1 MKKMVIS
8 RYLSKETYEA
18 VKRDFCFLI
27 EKLEPSGFEYGLQ
40 IRDNYLNLYYRGNSL
55 GEIAYR
61 KSKKL
66 YKIRINHK
74 FVEGIGS
81 VIRRFKHSR
90 KKDYVVFTLESKQ
103 LHPFFS
109 TKNLSSMAR
118 KVKKVQFQEEIV
130 FEQML
135 LTDNAKRDDLIVI
148 DRQVKDRNSSTKM
161 DLLALKRNNAGK
173 YQFCVLEVKL
183 GNNPELKDKVF
194 AQLNVY
200 IERITKNF
208 QQYKKCYEKNALQKQ
223 ELGLLPGG
231 LKVNIVK
238 GVWGVVVVG
247 GYSGL
252 AEQSIKELKAQ
263 HPNIKVLSIKNEI
276 DLDKAK

>member
-90 KKDYVVFTLESKQ
+90 KRTMLYLLLRVNNCILFLAQKICHQWHGRLKK
-103 LHPFFS
+103 FS
-109 TKNLSSMAR
+109 FKR
-118 KVKKVQFQEEIV
+118 KSF
-130 FEQML
+130 
-135 LTDNAKRDDLIVI
+135 
-148 DRQVKDRNSSTKM
+148 
-161 DLLALKRNNAGK
+161 
-173 YQFCVLEVKL
+173 
-183 GNNPELKDKVF
+183 
-194 AQLNVY
+194 LN
-200 IERITKNF
+200 RCF
-208 QQYKKCYEKNALQKQ
+208 
-223 ELGLLPGG
+223 
-231 LKVNIVK
+231 
-238 GVWGVVVVG
+238 
-247 GYSGL
+247 
-252 AEQSIKELKAQ
+252 
-263 HPNIKVLSIKNEI
+263 
-276 DLDKAK
+276 